1 MDVITFLTRAF
12 VRCNYLVATTVSK
25 DKVMKTNVVRI
36 GNSRG
41 IRIPKKLLEE
51 CHLEGSVELEAH
63 NDHLVVRSA
72 AKPRSGWDEAFSRM
86 AEQGDDALLDRD
98 SLAPTKWDRTEWRW

>member
-1 MDVITFLTRAF
+1 
-12 VRCNYLVATTVSK
+12 
-25 DKVMKTNVVRI
+25 MKINVVRI

-51 CHLEGSVELEAH
+51 CRLHDTVELEAH
-63 NDHLVVRSA
+63 KDHLVIRSA
-72 AKPRSGWDEAFSRM
+72 AKLRSGWEEEFRRM

>member
-1 MDVITFLTRAF
+1 MQLLSSHS
-12 VRCNYLVATTVSK
+12 NSN

-51 CHLEGSVELEAH
+51 CRLEDTVELEAH
-63 NDHLVVRSA
+63 KDHLVVRSA
-72 AKPRSGWDEAFSRM
+72 AKPRSGWDEAFRRM
-86 AEQGDDALLDRD
+86 AEHGDDALLDRE
-98 SLAPTKWDRTEWRW
+98 SLASTKWDKAEWRW

>member
-1 MDVITFLTRAF
+1 
-12 VRCNYLVATTVSK
+12 
-25 DKVMKTNVVRI
+25 MKTNVVRI

-51 CHLEGSVELEAH
+51 CRLEEIVELEAH
-63 NDHLVVRSA
+63 KDHLVVRSA
-72 AKPRSGWDEAFSRM
+72 VKPRSGWDEVFSRM

-98 SLAPTKWDRTEWRW
+98 SLAATKWDRKEWRW